1 MRISRAQAL
10 AGAAASFA
18 LPLLPGRAWA
28 AGPTTVRL
36 AAAPDDDIT
45 PILYGQ
51 SSGIFKKAG
60 LDVQLSVMGSGSAT
74 ASAVAGGAIDIGKS
88 SLTSLISAHARGIPF
103 VIVAPASLYLESA
116 PIAGLVVA
124 KDSALASGR
133 DFNGK
138 TVSASSLKDL
148 MAVATQAWID
158 QHGGDSSSVRFIEI
172 PSSAVA
178 VALGQKKIDGATMVT
193 PALAEALDSGNAKLL
208 GRSFSAIAK
217 RFLVAGWFTT
227 RDYVAHEEDTV
238 RRFVAAFREA
248 SAYTDTH
255 HAQTVALL
263 AEYSRLA
270 PQTVRR
276 MVRSTVG
283 TSVEP
288 RDIQP
293 VIDAAVR
300 YKVIDRPFPAQE
312 LIANLAPAKS

>member
-1 MRISRAQAL
+1 MRISRGNVL
-10 AGAAASFA
+10 ASAAATFA

-28 AGPTTVRL
+28 AGPVTVRL

-60 LDVQLSVMGSGSAT
+60 LDVHLSVLGSGSAT

-103 VIVAPASLYLESA
+103 VIVAPAALYLESA

-124 KDSALASGR
+124 KDSAIVSGR

-158 QHGGDSSSVRFIEI
+158 QHGGDSTSVHFIEI
-172 PSSAVA
+172 PSSAVS

-193 PALAEALDSGNAKLL
+193 PALAQALDSGNAKLL

-217 RFLVAGWFTT
+217 RFLVAGWFVT
-227 RDYVAHEEDTV
+227 RDYVAHNDDTV

-248 SAYTDTH
+248 ATYTDTH
-255 HAQTVALL
+255 HAETVALL
-263 AEYSRLA
+263 AGYSHLE
-270 PQTVRR
+270 PETVRR

-283 TSVEP
+283 TSVEA

-300 YKVIDRPFPAQE
+300 YKVIDRPFAASE